1 MSKMSEFDFKHI
13 EDMTTLTDTTDVE
26 FGFRV
31 FASYL
36 KLASLF
42 QILEKHMWLPTDMIY
57 DDINGINN
65 SDSDLDENTQN
76 EELRDLVHAYVDAYV
91 EKGIFEKSVL
101 TDRIRDAMKGTPLK
115 CDEMVRMKNSEDLET
130 LRGFAKLISAD

>member
-1 MSKMSEFDFKHI
+1 MSEFNFKHI
-13 EDMTTLTDTTDVE
+13 EDMTKLTDTTDVE

-42 QILEKHMWLPTDMIY
+42 QVLEKHMWLPTDMIY
-57 DDINGINN
+57 DDINC
-65 SDSDLDENTQN
+65 SDENTQDD
-76 EELRDLVHAYVDAYV
+76 ELHDLVHSYIDAYV

-101 TDRIRDAMKGTPLK
+101 TDRIRDAMKDTSLK
-115 CDEMVRMKNSEDLET
+115 CDEMVRMKNPEDLET
-130 LRGFAKLISAD
+130 LRKFVKLVQIE